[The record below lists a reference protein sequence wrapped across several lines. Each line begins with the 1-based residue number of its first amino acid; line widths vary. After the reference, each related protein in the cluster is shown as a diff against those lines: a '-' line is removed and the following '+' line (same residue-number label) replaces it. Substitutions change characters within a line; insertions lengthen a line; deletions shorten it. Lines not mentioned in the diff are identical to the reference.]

1 MITMKRKTQIL
12 TWAVVLL
19 LITNAVTIA
28 TILYHNYKER
38 KNKEN
43 ITITSPGGTNMI
55 NGRFLRQELG
65 FDQTQMDVFRQANQK
80 FRPTAMFITDNI
92 DSLKNEMFAELRKIK
107 PDTAKLGNLSEMIG
121 QLHGQLKQETYTF
134 YLQLKN
140 ICSPEQQAE
149 LEKAFLP
156 LFKNE
161 RMTTLPGQHRRKGW
175 NRD

>member
-1 MITMKRKTQIL
+1 MKRRTQIL
-12 TWAVVLL
+12 TWAVILL

-43 ITITSPGGTNMI
+43 ITITAPGGTYMI
-55 NGRFLRQELG
+55 NGRFLRRELG
-65 FDQTQMDVFRQANQK
+65 FDQSQMDEFRRVNQE
-80 FRPTAMFITDNI
+80 FRPLAMLVTNNI
-92 DSLKNEMFAELRKIK
+92 DSLKEEMFTELRKNK
-107 PDTAKLGNLSEMIG
+107 PDTVKLDNLSEMIG
-121 QLHGQLKQETYTF
+121 QLHGQLKHETYTF

-149 LEKAFLP
+149 LENAFLP
-156 LFKNE
+156 LFKSE
-161 RMTTLPGQHRRKGW
+161 RMTTPPGQHRRKGW

>member
-1 MITMKRKTQIL
+1 MKLKTQIL
-12 TWAVVLL
+12 IWAVVLL

-43 ITITSPGGTNMI
+43 ITITAPGGANMI
-55 NGRFLRQELG
+55 NGRFFRQELG
-65 FDQTQMDVFRQANQK
+65 FDQTQMDVFRQANQA
-80 FRPTAMFITDNI
+80 FRPRTMFITDNI

-107 PDTAKLGNLSEMIG
+107 PDTVKLGNLSEMIG
-121 QLHGQLKQETYTF
+121 QLHGQLKHETYTF

-149 LEKAFLP
+149 LENAFLP
-156 LFKNE
+156 LFKSE
-161 RMTTLPGQHRRKGW
+161 RMTTLPGLHRRNGW